1 MKTVRIHQYGDVDVL
16 KFEEIPVPQIESDEV
31 LIKIHATS
39 INPLDWK
46 VREGFM
52 KETKLHKLPLT
63 LGWDCSGTIEK
74 TGKMVSDF
82 KVGDDVYCRPPTE
95 RDGSYAEYLAVKASE
110 VALKPKTL
118 SYVEAAAIPLAGIT
132 AWETLINRANIRA
145 GQRVLILRASGGV
158 GSLAIQIAKARGC
171 YVIGTTSEAN
181 INFVKGLGADEVYDY
196 EKMDFSEHLTNID
209 VVMDT
214 VGGSIQEKAFKVLK
228 RGGIMVSII
237 NKPSFEFASKY
248 GVKCE
253 YVSLGPSA
261 PILNELRELIDK
273 GKVRPVVD
281 KVYKF
286 EEVKQAQIYSQSGK
300 ARGKIVLKVA

>member
-1 MKTVRIHQYGDVDVL
+1 MKTVRIHQYGGVDVL
-16 KFEEIPVPQIESDEV
+16 QFEEIPVPTIASDEV

-52 KETKLHKLPLT
+52 KETNLHRLPLT

-74 TGKMVSDF
+74 TGNMVRDF
-82 KVGDDVYCRPPTE
+82 KMGDDVYCRPPTE
-95 RDGSYAEYLAVKASE
+95 RDGSYAEFIAVKASE
-110 VALKPKTL
+110 VALKPKTI
-118 SYVEAAAIPLAGIT
+118 SYVEAASIPLAGIA
-132 AWETLINRANIRA
+132 AWETLINKANIRA

-171 YVIGTTSEAN
+171 YVIGTTSGVN
-181 INFVKGLGADEVYDY
+181 INFVKSLGADEVYDY
-196 EKMDFSEHLTNID
+196 EKQDFSEHLSNID
-209 VVMDT
+209 VVLDT
-214 VGGSIQEKAFKVLK
+214 IGGTIQEKAFKVLRK
-228 RGGIMVSII
+228 GGMMVSII
-237 NKPSFEFASKY
+237 SKPSFELANKF
-248 GVKCE
+248 GVRAE

-261 PILNELRELIDK
+261 PILNELRVLIDK
-273 GKVRPVVD
+273 GKMKPVVD

-286 EEVKQAQIYSQSGK
+286 EEVKEAQMYSQSGK

>member
-16 KFEEIPVPQIESDEV
+16 KFEEIPVPQIASDEV

-52 KETKLHKLPLT
+52 KETNLHKLPLT

-74 TGKMVSDF
+74 TGTLVTDF
-82 KVGDDVYCRPPTE
+82 RVGDDVYCRPPTE
-95 RDGSYAEYLAVKASE
+95 RDGSYAEYIAVKASE
-110 VALKPKTL
+110 VALKPRTIT
-118 SYVEAAAIPLAGIT
+118 YVEAASIPLAGIA
-132 AWETLINRANIRA
+132 AWETLINKANIRS
-145 GQRVLILRASGGV
+145 GQRILILRASGGV
-158 GSLAIQIAKARGC
+158 GSLAVQIAKARGC
-171 YVIGTTSEAN
+171 YVIGTTSESN
-181 INFVKGLGADEVYDY
+181 LNFVKGLGADEVFGY

-214 VGGSIQEKAFKVLK
+214 IGGAVQEKAFKVLK

-248 GVKCE
+248 GVRCE

-273 GKVRPVVD
+273 GKVKPVVD